1 MEYIEELQR
10 EAEGVKEK
18 VTRDIDE
25 IRDILKK
32 IAGEARDRGEIRAA
46 RMAQK
51 AEKRIDGITE
61 RIEDRIE
68 RTLLMM
74 TKWMIA
80 PEARSEIDGG
90 SVVTRNIDLSD
101 FTNIEIDSN
110 CRIEIV
116 YSDTYRVTLTTG
128 EKLFEHIDV
137 IKSGNT
143 LRVSLKP
150 CLFRFRPRTMEVHI
164 EMPTINKLR
173 LAAAARGI
181 VHGFCS
187 QESFDVN
194 LSGASRLDID
204 VEAGNSRLEISGASR
219 LTGNM
224 KVNDAEFTLSG
235 ASRVELQGSAKTV
248 VLNAWGA
255 SHLNLADFVIDDTNI
270 HLEGA
275 SQATINTRGN
285 LDIDLSGA
293 SGLSYTGNPRLRDIK
308 ISGAPTM
315 VHW

>member
-32 IAGEARDRGEIRAA
+32 IAGEARERGEVRAA

-68 RTLLMM
+68 RTLVLM
-74 TKWMIA
+74 TNWMIT
-80 PEARSEIDGG
+80 PEAKSEIDAGK
-90 SVVTRNIDLSD
+90 VVTHEIDLSD
-101 FTNIEIDSN
+101 FTNIEIDTT
-110 CRIEIV
+110 CKIEII
-116 YSDTYRVTLTTG
+116 YSDSYRVTLTTS
-128 EKLFEHIDV
+128 ESLFEHMDV
-137 IKSGNT
+137 NKSGNT
-143 LRVSLKP
+143 LRISLKP

-173 LAAAARGI
+173 LAAAARG
-181 VHGFCS
+181 VVRGFSS
-187 QESFDVN
+187 QEGFDVN
-194 LSGASRLDID
+194 LSGASRLDVD

-219 LTGNM
+219 LIGKM
-224 KVNDAEFTLSG
+224 KVTDAEFTLSG
-235 ASRVELQGSAKTV
+235 ASRVELQGSVNKV

-255 SHLNLADFVIDDTNI
+255 SHLNLADFIINDADI

-275 SQATINTRGN
+275 SQATVNTQGV

-293 SGLSYTGNPRLRDIK
+293 SRLSYTGNPRLRDVNIF
-308 ISGAPTM
+308 GAPTM

>member
-1 MEYIEELQR
+1 MGYIEELQR

-51 AEKRIDGITE
+51 AEERIDGIAE

-68 RTLLMM
+68 RTLMLM
-74 TKWMIA
+74 TKWMVT
-80 PEARSEIDGG
+80 PEAKSELNVGKI
-90 SVVTRNIDLSD
+90 VTHEMDLND
-101 FTNIEIDSN
+101 FTNVEIDTT
-110 CRIEIV
+110 CKVEIV
-116 YSDTYRVTLTTG
+116 YSDSYRVTLTAG
-128 EKLFEHIDV
+128 ESLFEHMDV
-137 IKSGNT
+137 VKSGST
-143 LRVSLKP
+143 LRLSLKP

-173 LAAAARGI
+173 LAAAARG
-181 VHGFCS
+181 VVRGFCS

-194 LSGASRLDID
+194 LSGASRLDVD
-204 VEAGNSRLEISGASR
+204 VEAGNGRLEISGASR
-219 LTGNM
+219 LTGKM
-224 KVNDAEFTLSG
+224 KINDAEFTLSG
-235 ASRVELQGSAKTV
+235 ASAVELQGSVNKV

-255 SHLNLADFVIDDTNI
+255 SHLNLADFIINDADI

-275 SQATINTRGN
+275 SQATVNTHGI

-293 SGLSYTGNPRLRDIK
+293 SGLSYTGSPRLRDVN

-315 VHW
+315 IHW